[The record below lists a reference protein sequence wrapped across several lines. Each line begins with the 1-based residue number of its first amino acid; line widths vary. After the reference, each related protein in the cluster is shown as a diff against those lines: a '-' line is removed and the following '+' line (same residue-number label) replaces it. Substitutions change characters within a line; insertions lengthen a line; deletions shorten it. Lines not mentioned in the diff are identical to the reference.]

1 MNYAAFFGLYELIN
15 IVFPTGRDICRLL
28 YYIFTVSAL

>member
-15 IVFPTGRDICRLL
+15 IVFSTGKDFCCLF
-28 YYIFTVSAL
+28 YYVFTVSAL